1 MNMRRRYPIV
11 ETPVHRFAIGQKVR
25 MKGWGGSKMKST
37 ATFCI
42 MATLPASGGSLQYR
56 IRDNEEKHERIAMED
71 NLEAADMWSSK
82 DRSAFEQ
89 KENS

>member
-1 MNMRRRYPIV
+1 MNAPRRYKAPD
-11 ETPVHRFAIGQKVR
+11 TPVHRFAIGQKVR
-25 MKGWGGSKMKST
+25 IKGWGGNKVKST
-37 ATFCI
+37 ATYCI

-56 IRDNEEKHERIAMED
+56 MRDDAEKHERIATED

-89 KENS
+89 R